1 MKEHFE
7 LQEYLLF
14 FFFNNSNIYY
24 MINIYSD
31 TNQSAIKYL
40 KNTEVNVRNVLVI
53 VSNLNIRDSI
63 WNLLFSFHLIH
74 SNLLVDVAGSFDLM
88 LLYPTNQV
96 LTRYLDNVNDAN
108 SVIDLM
114 FLRPNSLEFNNYT
127 IYPELQYLSNHTPLM
142 VNIPIIKEFILD
154 K

>member
-1 MKEHFE
+1 
-7 LQEYLLF
+7 
-14 FFFNNSNIYY
+14 

-40 KNTEVNVRNVLVI
+40 KNTEVNVHNVLVM

-63 WNLLFSFHLIH
+63 WNLLFSFHSIH
-74 SNLLVDVAGSFDLM
+74 SNLLVDVADSFDLM
-88 LLYPTNQV
+88 LSYPTNQV
-96 LTRYLDNVNDAN
+96 LTRYSDNVNDAN

-114 FLRPNSLEFNNYT
+114 FLKHNSLEFDNYT
-127 IYPELQYLSNHTPLM
+127 IYSELQYLSNHALLM
-142 VNIPIIKEFILD
+142 VNISIIKEFILD

>member
-1 MKEHFE
+1 
-7 LQEYLLF
+7 
-14 FFFNNSNIYY
+14 
-24 MINIYSD
+24 MININSD

-63 WNLLFSFHLIH
+63 WNLLFSFYSIH
-74 SNLLVDVAGSFDLM
+74 SNLLVDVADSFDLM
-88 LLYPTNQV
+88 LSYSTNQV
-96 LTRYLDNVNDAN
+96 LTRYSDNMNDAN

-114 FLRPNSLEFNNYT
+114 FLRPNSLEFDNYT

-142 VNIPIIKEFILD
+142 VNISIIKEFILD

>member
-1 MKEHFE
+1 
-7 LQEYLLF
+7 
-14 FFFNNSNIYY
+14 
-24 MINIYSD
+24 MININSD

-63 WNLLFSFHLIH
+63 WNLLFSFYSIH
-74 SNLLVDVAGSFDLM
+74 SNLLVDVADSFDLM
-88 LLYPTNQV
+88 LSYPTNQV

-114 FLRPNSLEFNNYT
+114 FLRPNSLEFDNYT
-127 IYPELQYLSNHTPLM
+127 IYSELQYLSNHTPLM
-142 VNIPIIKEFILD
+142 VNISIIKEFILD